1 MSWLMWVATYQVAV
15 YIITGLFVKLKIK
28 AVEVNDF
35 VKWCEAHPKTAIA
48 MGVLNI
54 PLTFIVIIYMKYKK
68 II

>member
-1 MSWLMWVATYQVAV
+1 MWVATYQVAV

-35 VKWCEAHPKTAIA
+35 VEWCEANPKTAIV
-48 MGVLNI
+48 MGMLNI

-68 II
+68 LI